1 MLWIFNQLFAV
12 SKKILACINDI
23 QNDIHE
29 IQFPG
34 LNIHFNIQEFD
45 LSIQESG

>member
-1 MLWIFNQLFAV
+1 MLGIFNQLFTV
-12 SKKILACINDI
+12 SKKILSCIYDI

-34 LNIHFNIQEFD
+34 LNIHFNIRESD
-45 LSIQESG
+45 LSIQDSG